1 MHAYQFQQDISAS
14 HQITIDLPPDAPT
27 GRAQII
33 VLFPDAPRVS
43 EPQAPV
49 SMGMAGFAAWLQTQP
64 PTGRSA
70 EEIEQHIRQERES
83 WE

>member
-1 MHAYQFQQDISAS
+1 MHAYQFQQDIPAT
-14 HQITIDLPPDAPT
+14 HRVTIDLPPGSPI
-27 GRAQII
+27 GKAQII
-33 VLFPDAPRVS
+33 VLFPDEAQGS

-49 SMGMAGFAAWLQTQP
+49 PTSMASFAAWLQTQP

-70 EEIEQHIRQERES
+70 EEVEQHIRRERDS